1 MSDDFDRDGPGTA
14 AYSPAKTAED
24 GVLVFRTRSTHKA
37 SAADNVGTG
46 PVPHDLLPPSPS
58 AGGAM
63 NQPSQLGWSNGF
75 GKLKRLTSFTGRVI
89 ARPTMGANPATG
101 QVGFSTRTSRLRARI
116 EALYTDYTPSE
127 QTVAKEV
134 LDNG

>member
-1 MSDDFDRDGPGTA
+1 
-14 AYSPAKTAED
+14 
-24 GVLVFRTRSTHKA
+24 
-37 SAADNVGTG
+37 
-46 PVPHDLLPPSPS
+46 
-58 AGGAM
+58 M

-127 QTVAKEV
+127 QTVATEV